1 MGLLDIYNNPQ
12 SAGMMGLAQGL
23 LQSSGASRLP
33 VTMGQALGT
42 GVQGMNQGFRQGQQN
57 QFNALKIQNTKQ
69 AMQAQEDAKVK
80 LNDMLQTMPDGPQKQ
95 QIAQAVALGVP
106 ADKIWAKLNP
116 APYTLSPGSVR
127 YGADNQPVASVPV
140 KIDYNQ
146 PFLPNGQPNKA
157 YQDWKQSLTPNAIET
172 APNPATVGL
181 KGEDFLNTLPASEK
195 NIIIAL
201 DTGKMNPPSSFA
213 LKSPYW
219 QKIYN
224 DWAQYNPNLDAVN
237 YGTRASTRKDFTS
250 GASGKNLNALN
261 TAIGHLGQLNQA
273 IDALGNTSFT
283 PYNEAKNLISK
294 MTGNPAVTNFNT
306 TKSAV
311 ANELMRVFRQSG
323 ASDAEIQEWA
333 KPLNNSNSPDQLR
346 GAVRTAAQ
354 LLQSRIEALNNT
366 YNRGMGTANVDTL
379 STFISPHS
387 RETLNALV
395 GEGQVPSVQ
404 SAKFLGFE

>member
-12 SAGMMGLAQGL
+12 SSGMMGLAQGL

-42 GVQGMNQGFRQGQQN
+42 GVQGMNQGFQQGQQN

-157 YQDWKQSLTPNAIET
+157 IR
-172 APNPATVGL
+172 
-181 KGEDFLNTLPASEK
+181 
-195 NIIIAL
+195 
-201 DTGKMNPPSSFA
+201 TG
-213 LKSPYW
+213 
-219 QKIYN
+219 
-224 DWAQYNPNLDAVN
+224 
-237 YGTRASTRKDFTS
+237 
-250 GASGKNLNALN
+250 
-261 TAIGHLGQLNQA
+261 
-273 IDALGNTSFT
+273 
-283 PYNEAKNLISK
+283 SK
-294 MTGNPAVTNFNT
+294 V
-306 TKSAV
+306 
-311 ANELMRVFRQSG
+311 
-323 ASDAEIQEWA
+323 
-333 KPLNNSNSPDQLR
+333 
-346 GAVRTAAQ
+346 
-354 LLQSRIEALNNT
+354 LLQMLLKQHLILQ
-366 YNRGMGTANVDTL
+366 L
-379 STFISPHS
+379 S
-387 RETLNALV
+387 A
-395 GEGQVPSVQ
+395 
-404 SAKFLGFE
+404 

>member
-1 MGLLDIYNNPQ
+1 M
-12 SAGMMGLAQGL
+12 
-23 LQSSGASRLP
+23 
-33 VTMGQALGT
+33 
-42 GVQGMNQGFRQGQQN
+42 
-57 QFNALKIQNTKQ
+57 
-69 AMQAQEDAKVK
+69 
-80 LNDMLQTMPDGPQKQ
+80 
-95 QIAQAVALGVP
+95 
-106 ADKIWAKLNP
+106 
-116 APYTLSPGSVR
+116 
-127 YGADNQPVASVPV
+127 
-140 KIDYNQ
+140 
-146 PFLPNGQPNKA
+146 
-157 YQDWKQSLTPNAIET
+157 
-172 APNPATVGL
+172 
-181 KGEDFLNTLPASEK
+181 LPASEK

-311 ANELMRVFRQSG
+311 VVAPAVANELMRVFRQSG

-395 GEGQVPSVQ
+395 GEGQAPSGQ